1 MTGAALNR
9 QLALRLANA
18 GLGMPL
24 FFLAQGPMSS
34 PLVGA
39 WLWARTVA
47 TSEVNVPSV

>member
-24 FFLAQGPMSS
+24 SFLAQGPRSS
-34 PLVGA
+34 PLVEA
-39 WLWARTVA
+39 WLWTMTVA
-47 TSEVNVPSV
+47 TS